1 MNLIAWKHF
10 KLVLKGYGLAHATFC
25 NRCRPEETF
34 QFIVLLYLLFSTDEE
49 LAKEAKLQRKQA
61 AQAQAAASSTT
72 NADGEEENKAETSEA
87 ASDTDRDNVRFLLM
101 VG

>member
-1 MNLIAWKHF
+1 MQARK
-10 KLVLKGYGLAHATFC
+10 
-25 NRCRPEETF
+25 TF

-87 ASDTDRDNVRFLLM
+87 ASDTDRDNVSFLLM
-101 VG
+101 VW